1 MGRALVIGI
10 DDYKATPLKG
20 CVADAR
26 EMERLL
32 SHNYDGSINYD
43 VKRITSDGKS
53 SITRGSLRAALAG
66 LFDNARD
73 ADLLFFYAGHGAQ
86 TAWGGELVT
95 QDYTPN
101 SLGVS
106 MNDVITLANKSA
118 AREVVVILDCCFSG
132 DMANIPGMQSDAVAE
147 QFRKGLAVLR
157 ENVTL
162 LSAARATEPSQEYA
176 GHGNF
181 TRLLI
186 NGLEGAA
193 ANLTGEVTA
202 LSLYA
207 HASKAFGEWDQRPVF
222 KSHATRP
229 SILRHALPWI
239 DPALLRR
246 LPDHFESV
254 ESRVQLT
261 PAHEGEGRP
270 LPDDDPGSAKQQEFD
285 YFKELRNAGLLETEG
300 NQDLYFLATQTLGE
314 VFLTSKGQYFW
325 QLVDQGRL

>member
-1 MGRALVIGI
+1 MIGI
-10 DDYKATPLKG
+10 DDYRATPLKG
-20 CVADAR
+20 CVGDAR

-32 SHNYDGSINYD
+32 SHNDDGSRNYD
-43 VKRITSDGKS
+43 VRLITSDETEIS
-53 SITRGSLRAALAG
+53 RGSFRKELAAL
-66 LFDNARD
+66 FENDRD

-86 TAWGGELVT
+86 TEWGGELVT
-95 QDYTPN
+95 QDYAPN

-106 MNDVITLANKSA
+106 MNDVITLANKSV

-132 DMANIPGMQSDAVAE
+132 DMANVPGLQSGAVAE
-147 QFRKGLAVLR
+147 EFCKGLAVLS

-162 LSAARATEPSQEYA
+162 LSASRATEPSQEYG
-176 GHGNF
+176 GHGAF

-229 SILRHALPWI
+229 SILRHAVPWI

-246 LPDHFESV
+246 LPDHFKAQGV
-254 ESRVQLT
+254 V
-261 PAHEGEGRP
+261 GEDDRCTRGGGTSTRGWRP
-270 LPDDDPGSAKQQEFD
+270 GYRGAAGVRLPQ
-285 YFKELRNAGLLETEG
+285 R
-300 NQDLYFLATQTLGE
+300 ATQCWA
-314 VFLTSKGQYFW
+314 S
-325 QLVDQGRL
+325 RH

>member
-1 MGRALVIGI
+1 MGKALVIGI

-26 EMERLL
+26 EIERLL
-32 SHNYDGSINYD
+32 SHNDDGSKNYD
-43 VKRITSDGKS
+43 VRRITSDES
-53 SITRGSLRAALAG
+53 SITRASFRKELASL
-66 LFDNARD
+66 FENARD

-86 TAWGGELVT
+86 TEWGGELVT
-95 QDYTPN
+95 QDYAPN

-132 DMANIPGMQSDAVAE
+132 DMANVPGLQADGVADE
-147 QFRKGLAVLR
+147 FRKGLAVMS

-162 LSAARATEPSQEYA
+162 LTAARATEPSQEYG
-176 GHGNF
+176 GHGAF

-207 HASKAFGEWDQRPVF
+207 HAAKAFGEWDQRPVF
-222 KSHATRP
+222 KAHATWP
-229 SILRHALPWI
+229 SVLRHAVPWI

-246 LPDHFESV
+246 LPSHFETAD
-254 ESRVQLT
+254 SRVKMT

-270 LPDDDPGSAKQQEFD
+270 LQDRDTGTALQQEFD

-300 NQDLYFLATQTLGE
+300 AQDLYFLATETYGE
-314 VFLTSKGQYFW
+314 VFLSSKGQYFW
-325 QLVDQGRL
+325 RLVDQDRL